1 MRRLPSVDSTERI
14 LPDRMTKSGSELIA
28 CQTFAGLYP
37 ERGAD
42 DLTQSDLAVRH
53 DRIEGPAPPVQS

>member
-28 CQTFAGLYP
+28 CQTLQGCIP
-37 ERGAD
+37 
-42 DLTQSDLAVRH
+42 SAVPM
-53 DRIEGPAPPVQS
+53 I